1 MYFSIVLMLATKN
14 NVSFDQRLFIYYQ
27 IDSVPDFIIS
37 KPEKKIVQCNL
48 PIHDLLIHDPRR
60 FTVSYLFLENF

>member
-14 NVSFDQRLFIYYQ
+14 DVSFDQRLFIYYQ

-37 KPEKKIVQCNL
+37 KPEKKIVTKKEKRNL
-48 PIHDLLIHDPRR
+48 KKSILDYR
-60 FTVSYLFLENF
+60 